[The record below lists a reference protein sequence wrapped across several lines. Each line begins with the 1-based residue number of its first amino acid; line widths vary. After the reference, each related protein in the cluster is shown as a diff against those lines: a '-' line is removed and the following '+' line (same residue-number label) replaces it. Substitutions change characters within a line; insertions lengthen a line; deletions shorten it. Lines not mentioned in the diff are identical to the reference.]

1 MRTWLCR
8 KRFSEMRSAA
18 IVIQT
23 YARRFI
29 AQRRLSQ
36 LKRIAQYEN
45 WAANCIQKHWRA
57 YRARQWFT
65 SLRRSVVN
73 FQAHC
78 RGSLLRGRMHQVV
91 EGVAKERAEAEA
103 AKAEAE
109 AAEAEAEAARQR
121 LQQQQ
126 QQQLAKKN
134 SVSVS
139 AIRAMPPTASASA
152 SDSAYK
158 GTLCFAL
165 IFIISNVYNFFQ
177 KT

>member
-1 MRTWLCR
+1 
-8 KRFSEMRSAA
+8 MRSAA

-91 EGVAKERAEAEA
+91 EGLAKERTEAEA
-103 AKAEAE
+103 AKAEEE
-109 AAEAEAEAARQR
+109 AAEAEAARQR
-121 LQQQQ
+121 LQQQ

-139 AIRAMPPTASASA
+139 AIRAMPPNVS
-152 SDSAYK
+152 SDSAYR
-158 GTLCFAL
+158 GNLCF
-165 IFIISNVYNFFQ
+165 
-177 KT
+177 